1 MDTCPLSAID
11 IAERSNIF
19 DKNSAYYEYL
29 DILKEKQ
36 VVKYTRRKRITGF
49 HIHHIVPKCAGGSN
63 NECCYLTYEEHLKAH
78 LLLCECVKGEELKRK
93 MAFAF
98 KMSVHSKYTSKE
110 SFEKHKD
117 EYKEACEKYR
127 CPRGIGFKRSEEEK
141 AKVSKS
147 LIEWHKNEDP
157 DKKALRLKR
166 MGEARKGHIVTED
179 TIRKSKET
187 KIKNGTYRKASF
199 LGCKHSEKTKLLLSE
214 KGKKQFSDPEAR
226 KAVGDRIRELYKTGK
241 IKAPCPCKGKHWYT
255 DGTNN
260 IAAFECPDGY
270 HPGKTVKPETVEKI
284 KRALKERKS
293 RL

>member
-29 DILKEKQ
+29 DILKEKP
-36 VVKYTRRKRITGF
+36 VVKYNRRNKIIGF

-78 LLLCECVKGEELKRK
+78 RLLCECVKGEELKRK

-98 KMSVHSKYTSKE
+98 KMSVHSKYISKE

-166 MGEARKGHIVTED
+166 IGEARKGHIVTEE
-179 TIRKSKET
+179 TIRKTKET
-187 KIKNGTYRKASF
+187 KIKNGTYRKGSF

-226 KAVGDRIRELYKTGK
+226 KAVGERTRRLFASGK
-241 IKAPCPCKGKHWYT
+241 IKPRCPNKGKHWYT
-255 DGTNN
+255 DGVNN
-260 IAAFECPDGY
+260 VAAFECPDGY
-270 HPGKTVKPETVEKI
+270 HPGRTIDSETIEKLKI
-284 KRALKERKS
+284 ALKERKS

>member
-1 MDTCPLSAID
+1 MDACPLSAID

-63 NECCYLTYEEHLKAH
+63 NECCYLTYDEHLKAH

-98 KMSVHSKYTSKE
+98 KMSVHSKYTTKE

-117 EYKEACEKYR
+117 QYKEACEKYR
-127 CPRGIGFKRSEEEK
+127 CPRGIGFKRGEEEK

-157 DKKALRLKR
+157 DKKALRSKR
-166 MGEARKGHIVTED
+166 IGEARKGHIVTEE
-179 TIRKSKET
+179 TIRKTKET
-187 KIKNGTYRKASF
+187 KIKNGTYKKPTF
-199 LGCKHSEKTKLLLSE
+199 LGRKHNEKTKSILSE
-214 KGKKQFSDPEAR
+214 RAKKQFSDPESR
-226 KAVGDRIRELYKTGK
+226 KIVGDRTRELYKTGK

-255 DGTNN
+255 DGVNN
-260 IAAFECPDGY
+260 VAAFECPDGY
-270 HPGKTVKPETVEKI
+270 HPGRTVNRETVEKI
-284 KRALKERKS
+284 KRALKERKH
-293 RL
+293 